1 MSKSPLISEKALE
14 RQHTIRGVCKREPV
28 TAKDYAEY
36 QQDKK
41 EGIMNTLIKIAPNF
55 KKLMDSYILSK
66 AFNTHENCIKH
77 VIKPFVKNELC
88 PGDVPENREIITKH
102 IGRLIEGLEKANK
115 AEEERIAL
123 SLESYL
129 IQLVSTKYGTFTGGR
144 KRRRT
149 RRRKK
154 RRKKTKK
161 RRRKRKK
168 RGATKKRKHPEGSQ
182 DEPSSSRPRSRRMR
196 IREIWGY
203 NDDEGEWSRERNIA
217 DSHSSFRRPTESERL
232 RLEHDLRWSQRTMA
246 TEHHHARFFE
256 KHGRLRD
263 RWWALRRRR
272 REGRQRRAVM
282 PTEEELQIFI
292 QDTIKLRNEM
302 MEFIRKYDFET
313 PMSTHSFRRVRNLGR
328 MLLDHLRD
336 HISAHNRWIVGAE
349 DMIMAMEDDEE
360 D

>member
-129 IQLVSTKYGTFTGGR
+129 TQLVSTKYGTFTGGR

-196 IREIWGY
+196 NEFERGQQLRDNRRNFNNRHSAIR
-203 NDDEGEWSRERNIA
+203 A
-217 DSHSSFRRPTESERL
+217 
-232 RLEHDLRWSQRTMA
+232 RTMA
-246 TEHHHARFFE
+246 MRVGWREAHHITIEDLEILIH
-256 KHGRLRD
+256 D
-263 RWWALRRRR
+263 
-272 REGRQRRAVM
+272 
-282 PTEEELQIFI
+282 I
-292 QDTIKLRNEM
+292 IKLRNEM
-302 MEFIRKYDFET
+302 QEFIRKYDFDAPLYGDPNFPHDARRGEL
-313 PMSTHSFRRVRNLGR
+313 SFVRDILLEDLNYRILSLERLMRRLE
-328 MLLDHLRD
+328 D
-336 HISAHNRWIVGAE
+336 AE
-349 DMIMAMEDDEE
+349 QD
-360 D
+360 

>member
-1 MSKSPLISEKALE
+1 MSHS
-14 RQHTIRGVCKREPV
+14 IRGQCKYIPV
-28 TAKDYAEY
+28 RAKDYAEY
-36 QQDKK
+36 LQDKK
-41 EGIMNTLIKIAPNF
+41 EGRMNTLIKIAPNF
-55 KKLMDSYILSK
+55 KKLMDNYIISVQ
-66 AFNTHENCIKH
+66 FSDHDTCVKH
-77 VIKPFVKNELC
+77 VIKPFVKNTLC
-88 PGDVPENREIITKH
+88 PDDIPKNREKITKD
-102 IGRLIEGLEKANK
+102 IGELIKELEKKDK
-115 AEEERIAL
+115 AGEEQIAIN
-123 SLESYL
+123 LESYL
-129 IQLVSTKYGTFTGGR
+129 TKLVSTKYGTFTGGR
-144 KRRRT
+144 KRRRRT

-154 RRKKTKK
+154 RRKKTK

-196 IREIWGY
+196 IREIPVRY
-203 NDDEGEWSRERNIA
+203 DVSRARSMINDEGEWLREPRQQIP

-232 RLEHDLRWSQRTMA
+232 RLERELRWSQRRMA
-246 TEHHHARFFE
+246 TEHHHGRFFE
-256 KHGRLRD
+256 KQGRLRD

-302 MEFIRKYDFET
+302 MEFIRKYDFEI
-313 PMSTHSFRRVRNLGR
+313 PMSTHAFRGVRNLGR

-336 HISAHNRWIVGAE
+336 NISAHNRWIVWAE